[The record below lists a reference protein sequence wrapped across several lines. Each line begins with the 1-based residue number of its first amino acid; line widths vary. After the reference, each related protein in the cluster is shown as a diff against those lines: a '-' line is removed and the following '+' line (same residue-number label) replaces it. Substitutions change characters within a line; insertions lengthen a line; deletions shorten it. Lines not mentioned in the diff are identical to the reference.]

1 MKFLKS
7 PSWVVSFPRTTYFNF
22 SVLSLQIANRNTRGI
37 RLSKKSTFLHSF
49 IRDKKIHIKL
59 CFRFSLIHLRWNL
72 FLSSDNHCERN
83 CIRLILLSVLKYPEI
98 IRMFLIN
105 FNLVKFLFEDLWVR
119 RKLTWN
125 VPLTCTTWNIFKIH
139 KILQ

>member
-83 CIRLILLSVLKYPEI
+83 CIRLNLLSVLKYPEI

-105 FNLVKFLFEDLWVR
+105 FNLVKFLFEDLWVK
-119 RKLTWN
+119 RKLTRD
-125 VPLTCTTWNIFKIH
+125 VPVTWTTWNIFNIH
-139 KILQ
+139 RILQ

>member
-22 SVLSLQIANRNTRGI
+22 SVLYLQIANRNTHGI
-37 RLSKKSTFLHSF
+37 RFSKKSTFLHSSSGTKNPHKTLLSF
-49 IRDKKIHIKL
+49 
-59 CFRFSLIHLRWNL
+59 FLIHLRWNL
-72 FLSSDNHCERN
+72 FLSSDNHCDRN
-83 CIRLILLSVLKYPEI
+83 CIWLNLSCALKYPGI